1 MEWRAYNC
9 EHFLKLWHSL
19 LRPHLQIFIL
29 YEVSA
34 VTARMA
40 PILMEIIVQSYEKDP
55 KFLKG
60 YVSYFSS
67 LDI

>member
-1 MEWRAYNC
+1 
-9 EHFLKLWHSL
+9 
-19 LRPHLQIFIL
+19 
-29 YEVSA
+29 
-34 VTARMA
+34 MA

-67 LDI
+67 LDMKPLTAGRIGIGGLVRAFSRYHSASIVNI